1 MRDRARAKGVN
12 SYEAGKGHREV
23 ERKRPGGQLN
33 VTHEDK
39 IQREISLSVIH
50 APVHTH
56 TRTHTHTH
64 TLWLTCRPQGGRPA
78 VADHTVLFI
87 MSFSTQA
94 FDSGRAEVGARPVP
108 ECKALASLGQTP
120 HWPHLEGSVCWLR
133 ALLGHFPTVSGSSPE
148 STCRG
153 PWYLATG
160 RADTG
165 AWKRTSPRHSPE
177 AYRPRGRMAFPA
189 GGQLS
194 AALCYGWRNQGAFWH
209 QEPGFLLVEAPSL
222 HSQC

>member
-39 IQREISLSVIH
+39 IQRRIRLSVTH

-56 TRTHTHTH
+56 AHAHTQCGSRAGH
-64 TLWLTCRPQGGRPA
+64 RVEGRLA

-94 FDSGRAEVGARPVP
+94 FNSGRAEVGGQ
-108 ECKALASLGQTP
+108 ASPGMQGLG
-120 HWPHLEGSVCWLR
+120 
-133 ALLGHFPTVSGSSPE
+133 FSGSNLPPAASGRVGVLAESSARTFPNRLWQFSPE

-153 PWYLATG
+153 PWHPATG
-160 RADTG
+160 RADTA
-165 AWKRTSPRHSPE
+165 AWTLTGPRQAQKPTDHGTE
-177 AYRPRGRMAFPA
+177 W
-189 GGQLS
+189 LS
-194 AALCYGWRNQGAFWH
+194 WLG
-209 QEPGFLLVEAPSL
+209 VS
-222 HSQC
+222 